1 MKKNIFKHP
10 FSDNIDIL
18 WKHINRNEISI
29 LSREFDVFLIGRNKE
44 SHESITLSDIIDY
57 FSSFIENNYKTIDKL
72 KNQFEDFNNN
82 YSKLKNEKNKNEE
95 LIRFVNSFGAASNK
109 KRKKDI
115 KSLKRYFDKDAA
127 IERYQKYL
135 MKQKKLASAFFR
147 CLPAVLTNFDLE
159 NKIDFRNLDIIFEVI
174 FKSLEQEK
182 IPRIRIDILTCLA
195 KLVKQ
200 SKAFNDLTL
209 SKDKEKYFSKFF
221 FDKNSDTWEICEI
234 LNIISCLKYNS
245 AWDDICKALDPELV
259 SDIFVRRHAVKVL
272 IDNYSK
278 FTEYEKI
285 FSKISGDPSPFVR
298 QKLAESLYELPVE
311 IIDKYYPK
319 FLTEETEAAV
329 CCSALKQIPALISVN
344 YTISKLIPA
353 YKILLSK
360 DTSPK
365 LIEYALL
372 NLVECFEAIEE
383 SNTANRE
390 LWLKEFYPVIEKLH
404 CEAEAISTRRRS
416 AQAAELLWCKST
428 PEAMELFNLIKR
440 KTETLKLG
448 KSVKLNNTELSKF
461 DDITIGRVLSVIS
474 QNDCSLELKKSGLS
488 YRLIRNYRFG
498 FKWWRFI
505 HEFRNPSPDKRQTF
519 SHFIGR
525 LFRGEIRSSSSIMG
539 ELSETKVPGE
549 PLFISQEGNSRPYIP
564 LPDEIISASE
574 TPDTIRVFTPEG
586 ITSIVPPKTAGKRFM
601 ADFKFAFNFKK
612 YAALRNW
619 QEGFQQAPSEYIS
632 EVKKLGFDI
641 NITPYPK
648 TKYYKP
654 SVDPKVKRFFSVQFL
669 LPLYFS
675 DFFNSLKV
683 YFFSIYQNTLPQLAV
698 FVVALIGIFFGR
710 HITLNALIRKSRAAI
725 PLVIG
730 GWGTRGKS
738 GTERIKAALFASLG
752 CSVISKTTGCE
763 AMFLYT
769 PPFERTHEM
778 FLFRPYDKATIWEQF
793 NIFRLAHKLDA
804 DVFLWECMALA
815 PSYVKILQ
823 QDWMKDDLSTITN
836 TYPDHEDIQGPAGW
850 NIAETMTNFVPTN
863 GNVVTAEEQLFPFL
877 ETAAKYKNTKFARV
891 DWKDAILIPSDILA
905 RFPYEEHPHN
915 IALVLKLVEN
925 LGIER
930 DFALKEMADNVVP
943 DIGVLKKY
951 PTAKVRSRQ
960 LEFLSGMSANE
971 RYGCM
976 QNWTRMGLDACKPED
991 NPDIWITT
999 VVNNRADRVA
1009 RSRAFAKILVE
1020 DLSVDRHFLIGS
1032 NLKGMLGYIR
1042 EAWDAYLAEF
1052 SLWDGSKDKKHALE
1066 QFKLK
1071 ADSLRIP
1078 KTPEQLKNFLEVML
1092 KSGKTDDYKKILEL
1106 YENPDKVAD
1115 ALKASDNYLYSNEII
1130 EQYKKYH
1137 TLYKEYSAFIE
1148 KINTG
1153 SNYEELDKSCKTL
1166 LWKWYE
1172 QKLIVVHNYSATGNE
1187 IIEII
1192 TKSVPPGIYNKIMAL
1207 QNIKGTGLDFF
1218 YRWQAWE
1225 NCYNLCKNIKASD
1238 KDQLEPAL
1246 MELSKISS
1254 FEILAVDTVS
1264 ELVTSIEESGN
1275 VNNSVKILIDDL
1287 KAKLESSV
1295 KTDKDTASETKTKGA
1310 HDSKWIKF
1318 LESFIDPGDAVKR
1331 RKTVDR
1337 IYRDLAR
1344 GQVSYSQTI
1353 TTLQKLNKRQK
1364 GGWFKLKK

>member
-18 WKHINRNEISI
+18 WKHINRNEIYI
-29 LSREFDVFLIGRNKE
+29 LSQEFDKFLTKRNQ
-44 SHESITLSDIIDY
+44 SSQESITLSDIIGY
-57 FSSFIENNYKTIDKL
+57 FSSFIENNYKSIDKL
-72 KNQFEDFNNN
+72 KSLFEEFNSN
-82 YSKLKNEKNKNEE
+82 YSKLENKNDRNEE
-95 LIRFVNSFGAASNK
+95 LIRFVKTFGETSK
-109 KRKKDI
+109 KKSKRDR

-127 IERYQKYL
+127 TERYQKHL
-135 MKQKKLASAFFR
+135 MKQKKLVSAFFR
-147 CLPAVLTNFDLE
+147 CLPAVLENFNLE
-159 NKIDFRNLDIIFEVI
+159 DKTDINNLNIISDVI
-174 FKSLEQEK
+174 FNSLEKEK
-182 IPRIRIDILTCLA
+182 ITRIRIDILTSLA
-195 KLVKQ
+195 KLVKN
-200 SKAFNDLTL
+200 SKAFSSIIL
-209 SKDKEKYFSKFF
+209 SKDKEKYFS
-221 FDKNSDTWEICEI
+221 DILVDNNSDTWEICEI
-234 LNIISCLKYNS
+234 LNTISHLKYNS
-245 AWDDICKALDPELV
+245 TQENLTKILD
-259 SDIFVRRHAVKVL
+259 SSMDFDIFVRRHAVKIL
-272 IDNYSK
+272 IDNYSSYSDTK
-278 FTEYEKI
+278 AI
-285 FSKISGDPSPFVR
+285 LSGVLNDPSPFVR
-298 QKLAESLYELPVE
+298 QKLAESLYELPFEV
-311 IIDKYYPK
+311 IDKYYSK
-319 FLTEETEAAV
+319 FLVDETEVAV
-329 CCSALKQIPALISVN
+329 CCSALKQIPSLISVN

-353 YKILLSK
+353 YKTLLNR
-360 DTSPK
+360 DTSSK

-372 NLVECFEAIEE
+372 NLLECFDNIKDDDLE
-383 SNTANRE
+383 NKE
-390 LWLKEFYPVIEKLH
+390 LWLKEFFPILEHLH
-404 CEAEAISTRRRS
+404 CNAESISTRRKAAQS
-416 AQAAELLWCKST
+416 AEQLWCKST
-428 PEAMELFNLIKR
+428 PEAMKLLNIIKK

-448 KSVKLNNTELSKF
+448 KSVKLLNIELEEF
-461 DDITIGRVLSVIS
+461 DDITIGRVLAVIS
-474 QNDCSLELKKSGLS
+474 QNDCSLELKKSRLS
-488 YRLIRNYRFG
+488 YKLIRNYRFG

-525 LFRGEIRSSSSIMG
+525 LFRGEIRSSSSIMA

-574 TPDTIRVFTPEG
+574 TPDTIKVFTPEG
-586 ITSIVPPKTAGKRFM
+586 ITSIVPPKNAGKRFM
-601 ADFKFAFNFKK
+601 ADVKFAFNFKK
-612 YAALRNW
+612 YAVLRNW
-619 QEGFQQAPSEYIS
+619 QEGFQQSPSEYIS

-683 YFFSIYQNTLPQLAV
+683 YFFSLYQNTLPQLAV
-698 FVVALIGIFFGR
+698 FVGALIAIFFGR
-710 HITLNALIRKSRAAI
+710 HITLNTLIRKSRAEI

-769 PPFERTHEM
+769 PPFERTNEM

-793 NIFRLAHKLDA
+793 NIFRLAHKLEA

-815 PSYVKILQ
+815 PTYVKILQ

-891 DWKDAILIPSDILA
+891 DWRDAILIPSDILA

-915 IALVLKLVEN
+915 IALVLKLVAN

-930 DFALKEMADNVVP
+930 EFALKEMADNVVP

-951 PTAKVRSRQ
+951 PTARVKSRQ

-971 RYGCM
+971 RFGCM
-976 QNWTRMGLDACKPED
+976 QNWTRMGLDTCTPED
-991 NPDIWITT
+991 NPGTWITT
-999 VVNNRADRVA
+999 VVNNRADRIA

-1032 NLKGMLGYIR
+1032 NLKGMLGYIK
-1042 EAWDAYLAEF
+1042 EAWDTYLAEF
-1052 SLWDGSKDKKHALE
+1052 SLWDESKSKEHALE
-1066 QFKLK
+1066 QFNIKV
-1071 ADSLRIP
+1071 DSLRIP
-1078 KTPEQLKNFLEVML
+1078 KTSEQLKNFLEVML
-1092 KSGKTDDYKKILEL
+1092 KSEEADNKKEILDL
-1106 YENPDKVAD
+1106 YENPDKLAD
-1115 ALKASDNYLYSNEII
+1115 ALKTSGKYQYSEEII
-1130 EQYKKYH
+1130 EQYRKYH
-1137 TLYKEYSAFIE
+1137 TLFTEYSAFIE
-1148 KINTG
+1148 KINSA
-1153 SNYEELDKSCKTL
+1153 SNYDESDKSCKAL

-1172 QKLIVVHNYSATGNE
+1172 QKLVVVHNYSATGNE

-1225 NCYNLCKNIKASD
+1225 NCYNLCENIKTANE
-1238 KDQLEPAL
+1238 DQLEAAL
-1246 MELSKISS
+1246 RELSKISS
-1254 FEILAVDTVS
+1254 FEILAVDSVS
-1264 ELVTSIEESGN
+1264 ELIEEIEESGKN
-1275 VNNSVKILIDDL
+1275 SDSVKIILDDL
-1287 KAKLESSV
+1287 KAKLKSSAEA
-1295 KTDKDTASETKTKGA
+1295 KSDTSPETKTKGA
-1310 HDSKWIKF
+1310 HDSKLIKF

-1331 RKTVDR
+1331 RRTVDK
-1337 IYRDLAR
+1337 IYRDLAH

-1364 GGWFKLKK
+1364 GGWLKLKK